1 VSVVERCLAVCLT
14 ALALAACGAG
24 TTATINAGNIT
35 VNVNSGANGGGTG
48 NPTDPL
54 NVFFGTTQTFVPT
67 PKQGLEII
75 SNSGTTTG
83 LEANPA
89 ATFER
94 TSSGFNLV
102 TNSETVR
109 FDTRSGSSHNT
120 GTLTYSNCITC
131 NAGSAT
137 TAYTVTFND
146 ARSTNLSLSTY
157 GTWMRTEGTATPA
170 RYGVFAFGATTTTS
184 AQMPT
189 TGTGTFVGRATGFF
203 DTAGSDSDVSFSGD
217 ITVSANFAGRT
228 LGAVINGVTTRS
240 VNSSSTGTMGN
251 IVLGGGVISGAF
263 FAGTAAGVAG
273 GSTDVGGLTGPFA
286 GAFYGA
292 SASEASGT
300 FTLSGTTARVIGSF
314 GTRR

>member
-1 VSVVERCLAVCLT
+1 VPLNHRLVVVCAAPLV
-14 ALALAACGAG
+14 LAACGAG

-35 VNVNSGANGGGTG
+35 VNINSGTNGGGSG

-54 NVFFGTTQTFVPT
+54 NVFFGTAQTFAPT

-75 SNSGTTTG
+75 ANTGTTTG

-120 GTLTYSNCITC
+120 GTLTYANCITC

-146 ARSTNLSLSTY
+146 ARSSNLSLSTY
-157 GTWMRTEGTATPA
+157 GSWMRTEGTTTPT
-170 RYGVFAFGATTTTS
+170 RYGVFAFGTTTTS

-189 TGTGTFVGRATGFF
+189 TGTGTFVGRATGFY
-203 DTAGSDSDVSFSGD
+203 DTVGSDSDVSFSGD

-228 LGAVINGVTTRS
+228 LGAVINGLTTRS
-240 VNSSSTGTMGN
+240 VNSPATGTMGN
-251 IVLGGGVISGAF
+251 IVLGSGVISGAF
-263 FAGTAAGVAG
+263 FAGSAAGVG
-273 GSTDVGGLTGPFA
+273 GGTTDVGGLTGPFA

-300 FTLSGTTARVIGSF
+300 FALSGATTRVIGSF